1 MAMTRETGPD
11 WVFLFSALALI
22 AIGIVMTL
30 STSSVLGFKQY
41 QDSFLFIRKQGLFLV
56 LGCMAMAVAIRLPV
70 AVYRRWLVLGYWA
83 SVGVL
88 ALTLIPGLGV
98 ELGGASQWLS
108 VAGVQFQPIELVKVF
123 MGGVLGVML
132 HNKRAQMGQVT
143 QGLLPIM
150 LVMAVPLGLLAMQP
164 DLGNIIL
171 ISGMVFVCLVAV
183 GVPGRQVTALAVLGV
198 MVLGLIVAVYPYQQE
213 RIRSYLDPWAD
224 PLGKNYHAVQSMIAV
239 GSGGLT
245 GVGLGQSKLKYFYL
259 PLHHSDFIFSVI
271 CEEAGFLG
279 GVTVIGLFGVLVY
292 RGVFIAKRVVD
303 PVVRVWV
310 LGLVVLLGGQAF
322 LNIGVVIGVFPITGI
337 PLTFISLGGSSL
349 VTAMLSVGIV
359 MRMSLEPVVEVGELQ
374 Q

>member
-1 MAMTRETGPD
+1 
-11 WVFLFSALALI
+11 
-22 AIGIVMTL
+22 
-30 STSSVLGFKQY
+30 
-41 QDSFLFIRKQGLFLV
+41 
-56 LGCMAMAVAIRLPV
+56 
-70 AVYRRWLVLGYWA
+70 
-83 SVGVL
+83 
-88 ALTLIPGLGV
+88 
-98 ELGGASQWLS
+98 
-108 VAGVQFQPIELVKVF
+108 
-123 MGGVLGVML
+123 
-132 HNKRAQMGQVT
+132 
-143 QGLLPIM
+143 
-150 LVMAVPLGLLAMQP
+150 
-164 DLGNIIL
+164 
-171 ISGMVFVCLVAV
+171 MVFVCLVAV

-198 MVLGLIVAVYPYQQE
+198 VVLGLIVAVYPYQQE

-337 PLTFISLGGSSL
+337 PLTFISLGGSAL

-359 MRMSLEPVVEVGELQ
+359 MRMSFDPHSEYCS
-374 Q
+374 

>member
-1 MAMTRETGPD
+1 MAVKREKAPD
-11 WVFLFSALALI
+11 WVFLLSALALI
-22 AIGIVMTL
+22 AIGIVMTV
-30 STSSVLGFKQY
+30 STSSVVGFKQY
-41 QDSFLFIRKQGLFLV
+41 QDSFLFIRKQGVFLV
-56 LGCMAMAVAIRLPV
+56 LGCVAMAVAIRLPV
-70 AVYRRWLVLGYWA
+70 ALYRRWVVLGYWV
-83 SVGVL
+83 SVGAL
-88 ALTLIPGLGV
+88 MLTLIPGFGV
-98 ELGGASQWLS
+98 ELGGASRWLS
-108 VAGVQFQPIELVKVF
+108 VGGFQFQPIELVKVF

-150 LVMAVPLGLLAMQP
+150 LVMAVPLGVLAMQP

-198 MVLGLIVAVYPYQQE
+198 MVLGLIVAVYPYQQD

-337 PLTFISLGGSSL
+337 PLTFISLGGSAL

-359 MRMSLEPVVEVGELQ
+359 MRMGFEPVIEVGELQ